1 MNKLKSFLVAVK
13 VFDAADGSLS
23 LTNLM
28 MMVLIGKIAF
38 TPSMD
43 WTVVSSLFLALA
55 SYNLKKAFAKNKADR
70 EVASQNQHA
79 QSQSE
84 LESIKSELKS
94 VVQII
99 NMRGK

>member
-1 MNKLKSFLVAVK
+1 MNIKPFLVMNKIYDPDNTL
-13 VFDAADGSLS
+13 SLS
-23 LTNLM
+23 NIAF
-28 MMVLIGKIAF
+28 MVLTIKI
-38 TPSMD
+38 
-43 WTVVSSLFLALA
+43 ALA
-55 SYNLKKAFAKNKADR
+55 SNLDWVTMTSFMLILLNHNSKKWFQKNKADR
-70 EVASQNQHA
+70 QIASQNQLA